1 MNGKRLAE
9 LRQEAGLSQEALG
22 YRAGI
27 HGVHVHKL
35 EVGKVKNPGVGTLQD
50 LADVLSEVLG
60 RLITVDDLLN
70 GSAPAPTE
78 VAS

>member
-1 MNGKRLAE
+1 MNGERLAE
-9 LRQEAGLSQEALG
+9 LRQAAGLSQEALG

-35 EVGKVKNPGVGTLQD
+35 EVGKVKNPGTGTLRA
-50 LADVLSEVLG
+50 LADVLSEALG
-60 RLITVDDLLN
+60 RQITVDELLGEPEPN
-70 GSAPAPTE
+70 G

>member
-1 MNGKRLAE
+1 LIGRRLAE

-35 EVGKVKNPGVGTLQD
+35 EVGKVKRPGAGTLQA
-50 LADVLSEVLG
+50 LADVLSEALG
-60 RLITVDDLLN
+60 RPITVNDLLE
-70 GSAPAPTE
+70 PKPTE

>member
-1 MNGKRLAE
+1 MIGKRLAE
-9 LRQEAGLSQEALG
+9 LRDEAKLSQEALG

-35 EVGKVKNPGVGTLQD
+35 EVGKAKNPSAATLQA
-50 LADVLSEVLG
+50 LAGVLSEALG
-60 RLITVDDLLN
+60 RQITVDDLLSN
-70 GSAPAPTE
+70 DDPKPTE